1 MAEFTDKVAIVT
13 GGTRGIGAA
22 IAKKLFEGGASVV
35 VTGRKQAVAEAAAAE
50 LDPSGAR
57 ALGVAAHNGEVAS
70 LEALVQATLARFGRI
85 DLLVNN
91 AATNPHFG
99 PILTCDEGAW
109 DKIFAVDL
117 KGYFFLSKLVADHL
131 IERKTPGAIVSISS
145 VVGLRP
151 DFAIGVY
158 GIAKA
163 GVVALT
169 KTAAQEW
176 GPFGIRVNAVA
187 PGVIP
192 TKLSQMIVETPEIR
206 AEVERK
212 TPLGRLGQVDEVAE
226 AVAFLLSDR
235 ASYTT
240 GHVLTVDGG
249 TVLY

>member
-1 MAEFTDKVAIVT
+1 MGEFDGKIAIVT

-22 IAKKLFEGGASVV
+22 IAKKLLAEGARVV
-35 VTGRKQAVAEAAAAE
+35 VTGRKQPAVEAAALV
-50 LDPSGAR
+50 LDPTGER
-57 ALGVAAHNGEVAS
+57 CVGLAAHNGEVAS

-117 KGYFFLSKLVADHL
+117 KGYFFLARMVADHL
-131 IERKTPGAIVSISS
+131 IERKAEGAIVNVSSI
-145 VVGLRP
+145 VGLRP
-151 DFAIGVY
+151 DMAIGIY
-158 GIAKA
+158 GVAKA

-169 KTAAQEW
+169 KTAAAEW
-176 GPFGIRVNAVA
+176 GTYGIRVNAVA

-212 TPLGRLGQVDEVAE
+212 TPLGRLGEVDEVAE
-226 AVAFLLSDR
+226 AVAFLLSPR

-249 TVLY
+249 TALY

>member
-1 MAEFTDKVAIVT
+1 MGEFTGKIAIVT

-22 IAKKLFEGGASVV
+22 IAAKLLAEGASVV
-35 VTGRKQAVAEAAAAE
+35 VTGRKQAVVEAAAAE
-50 LDPSGAR
+50 LDPSGER
-57 ALGVAAHNGEVAS
+57 CVGIAAHNGEVAS
-70 LEALVQATLARFGRI
+70 LEALLQATLARFGRV

-109 DKIFAVDL
+109 DKIFGVDL
-117 KGYFFLSKLVADHL
+117 KGYFFLSRMVADHL
-131 IERKTPGAIVSISS
+131 IERKAAGSIVNISS
-145 VVGLRP
+145 IVGLRP

-176 GPFGIRVNAVA
+176 GTFGIRVNAVA

-192 TKLSQMIVETPEIR
+192 TRLSQMIVETPEIHD
-206 AEVERK
+206 EVVRK
-212 TPLGRLGQVDEVAE
+212 TPLGRLGTVDEVAE
-226 AVAFLLSDR
+226 AVAWLLSER
-235 ASYTT
+235 AGYTT